1 MADEQNDP
9 LFPNPQVVITQPS
22 AGQVMTSGY
31 FSIKGYDGSIWVN
44 AYKVLSNNTL
54 ELLGGSVTPGG
65 YWEVP
70 VFFTDGSYTI
80 CVGLES
86 NMSERVTFSVRV
98 AFTVPRITLPRD
110 EEIDISQPFTVG
122 GTATPGFRVRIMTQ
136 GGWHDFGLSEPAA
149 RDGSWSKTLDI
160 RNLPDTITIQAAHDA
175 HGQWSEART
184 FRLRASKPIIQF
196 PENGDIT
203 DVKGRISGA
212 GGVSGAIVE
221 VLKDFEHS
229 FKIGEGDVGAN
240 GEWNVKRFVMDMPPG
255 PFSIVARQIVGTV
268 PSDVSEVRSFKIR
281 PPALTA
287 VTTSYPTETSL
298 KFSGSGH
305 TGATV
310 EITIVSGP
318 GGTAPSAVPV
328 TGGRWET
335 TATNWPFGTYNLK
348 AIQKVSDNA
357 NGWIESQP
365 YAFTVNRELPNPS
378 DVVFTIDYQPTF
390 SGKGYTGATVKL
402 YNQGGGSLAAPDARV
417 SSGQWSSRASE
428 VWGPTLNR
436 EVHINQHLDNQHS
449 PDWIILKVTIP
460 PLAPVIG
467 QVQEDGLSP
476 KISGTC
482 WSDAMVELTFS
493 DAPTTKHPATV
504 TGTNWSFQRGTPF
517 APDVPHIVTV
527 TQFVAG
533 QTSASASVTFTV
545 YTPMLKPLIFE
556 PEPSSQVGRDVT
568 VKGRSGM
575 AGASMQLRDV
585 VSGRDLGEP
594 KLLIA
599 GGDWSIDLTVLE
611 FREYTA
617 DAQQTLNQRESER
630 SDMLKFEVVLLPPVF
645 TQPTESGDQPRTAT
659 LEGEGM
665 PLGRVEVWLAGDTGP
680 LLRNIPVDSDGHWKA
695 EVTLPVGAKIIWAR
709 QTFDG
714 QISKDSPPLNYNVV
728 PAAPYIETPALD
740 EHIGRRVVIS
750 GFGVPGDRVTVKLGG
765 AVSKVL
771 GRSPVLEDRTWSVT
785 VMLNL
790 PGGRY
795 GLVAVASC
803 DGFESADSPE
813 RSVVLGAFLPSIDVP
828 AAGRWV
834 SDPVRFEGQGK
845 PGIGQLMSWF
855 NSERIVSSDVPVS
868 PTGWQCN
875 ATWPFPGGGNWC
887 RFKQTL
893 TDPEEGGTVS
903 DWADSHRFQ
912 VWPASP
918 TKA

>member
-1 MADEQNDP
+1 M
-9 LFPNPQVVITQPS
+9 ITILYPEINALLPS
-22 AGQVMTSGY
+22 RTFTVRGAANV
-31 FSIKGYDGSIWVN
+31 
-44 AYKVLSNNTL
+44 
-54 ELLGGSVTPGG
+54 GSVVYIRISAHDYDQKHYSVGVPSTG
-65 YWEVP
+65 YWEIEVNTASVGNIQLAWSYVP
-70 VFFTDGSYTI
+70 NSWPAFNYRYFVRPLPPPTVDDKPSFEKISGRCLQDGEYSAGVLGVELVDNTSGNSLGEVLVNHNGVWELVNDLPAGTYQ
-80 CVGLES
+80 VKVRHRLEAVLH
-86 NMSERVTFSVRV
+86 E
-98 AFTVPRITLPRD
+98 TLY
-110 EEIDISQPFTVG
+110 S
-122 GTATPGFRVRIMTQ
+122 
-136 GGWHDFGLSEPAA
+136 
-149 RDGSWSKTLDI
+149 SWSRVFECVVGPPVSNPPVIEVPGPNDV
-160 RNLPDTITIQAAHDA
+160 
-175 HGQWSEART
+175 
-184 FRLRASKPIIQF
+184 
-196 PENGDIT
+196 T
-203 DVKGRISGA
+203 DMRGSISGR
-212 GGVSGAIVE
+212 GAVANTIVE
-221 VLKDFEHS
+221 VLKDLEHL
-229 FKIGEGDVGAN
+229 FKIGEGTAGAN
-240 GEWNVKRFVMDMPPG
+240 GQWIVTRFDRDMPPG
-255 PFSIVARQIVGTV
+255 PFSIVARQIVSGV
-268 PSDVSEVRSFKIR
+268 PSDVSAARSFKVR
-281 PPALTA
+281 PPALNGVN
-287 VTTSYPTETSL
+287 VTSPSETVL
-298 KFSGSGH
+298 KFSGPGH

-310 EITIVSGP
+310 EFTVVSGP
-318 GGTAPSAVPV
+318 GGTPPSAVTV

-335 TATNWPFGTYNLK
+335 TVTNWPFGLYSLE

-357 NGWIESQP
+357 NGWIESLP
-365 YAFTVNRELPNPS
+365 YLFPVNRVLPDPS
-378 DVVFTIDYQPTF
+378 DIEYTNNYQPTF
-390 SGKGYTGATVKL
+390 TGTGYNHATVKIADP
-402 YNQGGGSLAAPDARV
+402 GGSTFPAPNALV
-417 SSGQWSSRASE
+417 SAGKWSSRASQE
-428 VWGPTLNR
+428 WGPTLNR
-436 EVHINQHLDNQHS
+436 DVYFRQFLDGQQS
-449 PDWIILKVTIP
+449 PTWVNLIVTIP

-467 QVQEDGLSP
+467 QMQEDGLSP

-482 WSDAMVELTFS
+482 WSGAVVEVTFS
-493 DAPTTKHPATV
+493 DAPLTKHPAIV
-504 TGTNWSFQRGTPF
+504 TGTNWTFQRETPF

-527 TQFVAG
+527 TQFAAG
-533 QTSASASVTFTV
+533 QTSPAASKTFTV

-765 AVSKVL
+765 AVSTVL